1 MPSLFFTVL
10 PPYSF
15 CNPLNTASAA
25 NLFPAPIA
33 IESSAEYLFFSLLNL
48 TAHTLKSPLNTLG
61 KWLGLK
67 LNTTPL
73 LCSGYFNAA
82 AFTSCK
88 LESLKSLNLE

>member
-15 CNPLNTASAA
+15 CNPLKTASAA
-25 NLFPAPIA
+25 NLLGAPTA

-61 KWLGLK
+61 K
-67 LNTTPL
+67 
-73 LCSGYFNAA
+73 
-82 AFTSCK
+82 
-88 LESLKSLNLE
+88 